1 LTQNIYEMK
10 NSIFMLYFLI
20 SDSNSKKKNTGAQTG
35 RTSLSYGW
43 IGENGEQLKLLLAKE

>member
-1 LTQNIYEMK
+1 MK